1 MEYKARYW
9 LNKRQYIAELDGALV
24 IVTVDE
30 NGEPIR
36 YAIFGDKGKREEVK

>member
-9 LNKRQYIAELDGALV
+9 LNKRQYIAILDGALV
-24 IVTVDE
+24 IVTVDK

-36 YAIFGDKGKREEVK
+36 YAIFGGKA